1 VAEGV
6 TVASKALSITSFPH
20 SASEP
25 KPRLL
30 RLKRKSTGNRTQL
43 RTLWDIS
50 KAIFKTVIQKLPV
63 IDALKVQSQWI
74 RRSTVEGE

>member
-30 RLKRKSTGNRTQL
+30 RLKRKSTGNRIQL

-50 KAIFKTVIQKLPV
+50 KPIFKTVTEATSDQRTKGAITVDKE
-63 IDALKVQSQWI
+63 ID
-74 RRSTVEGE
+74 R